1 MSQPAAKPKP
11 APLDPDIL
19 RIVDALARQMAGEDH
34 AASK

>member
-1 MSQPAAKPKP
+1 MTEPAAKPKP

-19 RIVDALARQMAGEDH
+19 RIVDALARLAASEDH